1 MNSPWRQFLSVALA
15 ATPVVASGQTEG
27 GSHLEYTNTLN
38 CEGQML
44 ICVQNPQYGHTYDL
58 IPVMKDGTESNRF
71 SGYGH
76 KIDDQNQQSACWGP
90 FTIDDDTEYFT
101 FSGTDA
107 NGAAIRY
114 DDKVYV
120 NDLHP
125 QITVTPA
132 DLIAE
137 TDPCDATKTRIVL
150 TVSDDGNIYYLTR
163 QERIYDGSLN
173 ETNERVGTE
182 KDGGAGRPLT
192 WTAEDLGNP
201 TDLQHYRLHIE
212 VKGQPL
218 HSYCRQ
224 TISVDFSGTTPDLPE
239 NAVNET
245 LCDDTWTVP
254 EAYLYDNATY
264 TLRTG
269 DGTSRVDR
277 REAGEAVEFSGL
289 TAGTWTIEVALAEC
303 DITFRLGQ
311 LEIRA
316 ALTPETPFEERTE
329 IAEGATA
336 SWTLPA
342 ATVRAGV
349 TYQAAAEDATP
360 PAGVS
365 QSHTATADGGDVTFD
380 GLQVGTT
387 VFWASYGE
395 NECQTRIGTL
405 EVTTSLGPICP
416 DVVAAAF
423 HAVGGGCTGQEPS
436 LVLDDSQ
443 TGMIYYLTT
452 GDDTTPLANSEKR
465 GTDGEALTWTGA
477 TLGTDEYADRVFRLH
492 VYPADNE
499 ENCSRHDAWP
509 AVTVA
514 KAGWRVVRRGD
525 PPSLSSS
532 R

>member
-192 WTAEDLGNP
+192 
-201 TDLQHYRLHIE
+201 
-212 VKGQPL
+212 
-218 HSYCRQ
+218 
-224 TISVDFSGTTPDLPE
+224 
-239 NAVNET
+239 
-245 LCDDTWTVP
+245 
-254 EAYLYDNATY
+254 
-264 TLRTG
+264 
-269 DGTSRVDR
+269 
-277 REAGEAVEFSGL
+277 
-289 TAGTWTIEVALAEC
+289 
-303 DITFRLGQ
+303 
-311 LEIRA
+311 
-316 ALTPETPFEERTE
+316 
-329 IAEGATA
+329 
-336 SWTLPA
+336 
-342 ATVRAGV
+342 
-349 TYQAAAEDATP
+349 
-360 PAGVS
+360 
-365 QSHTATADGGDVTFD
+365 
-380 GLQVGTT
+380 
-387 VFWASYGE
+387 
-395 NECQTRIGTL
+395 
-405 EVTTSLGPICP
+405 
-416 DVVAAAF
+416 
-423 HAVGGGCTGQEPS
+423 
-436 LVLDDSQ
+436 
-443 TGMIYYLTT
+443 
-452 GDDTTPLANSEKR
+452 
-465 GTDGEALTWTGA
+465 
-477 TLGTDEYADRVFRLH
+477 
-492 VYPADNE
+492 
-499 ENCSRHDAWP
+499 
-509 AVTVA
+509 
-514 KAGWRVVRRGD
+514 
-525 PPSLSSS
+525 
-532 R
+532 